1 MYLLTNFV
9 NLACFGFCFLWIS
22 LKHQKKVEAEE
33 KEKEEKAKLKK
44 LREEGKLSNTL
55 SLPFVWSADNECCCF
70 FLHKNY

>member
-1 MYLLTNFV
+1 LLV
-9 NLACFGFCFLWIS
+9 LASAFLWIS
-22 LKHQKKVEAEE
+22 LKHQKKIEE

-70 FLHKNY
+70 FCTKIIKHF